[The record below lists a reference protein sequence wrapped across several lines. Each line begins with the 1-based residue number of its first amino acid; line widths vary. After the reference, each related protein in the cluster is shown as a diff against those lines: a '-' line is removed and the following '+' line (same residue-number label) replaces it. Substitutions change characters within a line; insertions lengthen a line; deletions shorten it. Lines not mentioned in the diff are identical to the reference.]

1 MATKQFL
8 FYLFF
13 FNFFKQECIFSSV
26 LLFDKTRT
34 MALKGQ
40 AAAERQRAQPVL

>member
-1 MATKQFL
+1 VATATFL
-8 FYLFF
+8 SEEA
-13 FNFFKQECIFSSV
+13 ECLTSFV

-34 MALKGQ
+34 IALKGQ

>member
-1 MATKQFL
+1 VATKQFL

-13 FNFFKQECIFSSV
+13 FNFLKQECIISSV